1 MAINNDPSTTK
12 EKSYSVR
19 LEPNALHQY
28 ASYNYIFTLSALSP
42 TEIRDPGFLLR
53 NAPGNI
59 IARSGGIGAFE
70 NDPAASQ
77 NPGLD
82 PDLLDR
88 LFTKRSVDT
97 GDEPVASANNTGL
110 FRKIVSDQNTLAKNR
125 DIYFESVE
133 IDTVHGLNGDRA
145 TATNTSIR
153 MRLTEPTG
161 VTLINKIRAA
171 AVNNGFLDHVDAP
184 FLLTIQFTGFDEK
197 GRVKPIDQVATTKK
211 IPIKIVKM
219 EVNINQAGSVYDL
232 VAIPYNEFPLV
243 NRFNYLR
250 GTNTIKKQENLEGF
264 VRHFEKLL
272 NDQIT
277 SETQNGYFEST
288 ATQDVYRITV
298 DESLKDRIL
307 ESEKNTL
314 RQLDMGDGQDDD
326 QRIGYTTL
334 GQTTGNHTI
343 VKILEETM
351 KSLAE
356 FQPNKLYEEWD
367 RKTQI
372 SAQSTNPDDF
382 YVDFFRIKTSVIPTT
397 TFDTVTKNNKK
408 ILHYHIAPFKIHAY
422 SLNRPGVSSG
432 RNAQTVVHKRYD
444 YIFTG
449 NNTDILDLDLKYN
462 VAYYQSQ
469 LKDYRPQTDD
479 PTTGLSYNWSRASD
493 TETVYG
499 ENGLPLKGYINTAQ
513 TAQSGVIDP
522 NPSRIQ
528 TDQFVDALTNPT
540 ADMVNINMKILGDPS
555 WIGQSQFMMLN
566 VGEKNVTQSADNDS
580 NSGTDRGTGIF
591 TTIPGNPQ
599 SWSEKYKSFNTD
611 QAEPVINL
619 RFVMPNDFNEK
630 TGMYELNTTA
640 DGVFSGLYK
649 VWKTVSTFDNGTF
662 TQNLYAIRF
671 NNQGEEKTQAVRNVE
686 YVLDKTQTVS
696 RTDYEKD
703 PTSFS
708 GSF

>member
-1 MAINNDPSTTK
+1 MATTK
-12 EKSYSVR
+12 DKSYSVE
-19 LEPNALHQY
+19 LQPNALHQY
-28 ASYNYIFTLSALSP
+28 ASYNYIFTLSAPSLREM
-42 TEIRDPGFLLR
+42 TDPASLLR
-53 NAPGNI
+53 NTPGNI
-59 IARSGGIGAFE
+59 IARSGGIGASE
-70 NDPAASQ
+70 NNPE
-77 NPGLD
+77 NRGPGLD
-82 PDLLDR
+82 PGQFDT
-88 LFTKRSVDT
+88 LFTKRSVQT
-97 GDEPVASANNTGL
+97 GDDVVETAINRQL
-110 FRKIVSDQNTLAKNR
+110 LEKIVSDQNTLAKNR

-153 MRLTEPTG
+153 IRLTEPTG

-211 IPIKIVKM
+211 IPVKLIKM
-219 EVNINQAGSVYDL
+219 DVNINQAGSVYDI
-232 VAIPYNEFPLV
+232 VAIPFNEFPLV

-250 GTNTIKKQENLEGF
+250 GTNTLKKTQNLEGF
-264 VRHFEKLL
+264 VRNFEKQL

-277 SETQNGYFEST
+277 AERQSGYFEN
-288 ATQDVYRITV
+288 ADTQDVYRITV
-298 DESLKDRIL
+298 DSSFKESIL
-307 ESEKNTL
+307 ESEIKLL
-314 RQLDMGDGQDDD
+314 RNQATGDGNDEEQL
-326 QRIGYTTL
+326 IGFDIL

-343 VKILEETM
+343 TKILEDTM
-351 KSLAE
+351 KTLPN
-356 FQPNKLYEEWD
+356 FQPARLYEQWE
-367 RKTQI
+367 RKTSV

-382 YVDFFRIKTSVIPTT
+382 YVNFFRIKTSVIPTK
-397 TFDTVTKNNKK
+397 TFDKITKNNKK
-408 ILHYHIAPFKIHAY
+408 ILHYHIAPFNIHAY

-432 RNAQTVVHKRYD
+432 RNAQTVVYKKYD

-469 LKDYRPQTDD
+469 LKSYSPQTDD
-479 PTTGLSYNWSRASD
+479 RAIGLDYNWSRPAD
-493 TETVYG
+493 TETIYP
-499 ENGLPLKGYINTAQ
+499 ENGLPTKGYIGTAQ
-513 TAQSGVIDP
+513 SASSGVIDG
-522 NPSRIQ
+522 NASRLQ
-528 TDQFVDALTNPT
+528 TDQIVDALINPT
-540 ADMVNINMKILGDPS
+540 ADMVNINIKILGDPS

-566 VGEKNVTQSADNDS
+566 IGDKDVTKSAGNDS
-580 NSGTDRGTGIF
+580 NSGTDLGAGIF
-591 TTIPGNPQ
+591 QAITGNPQ

-649 VWKTVSTFDNGTF
+649 VYKTVSTFDNGTF
-662 TQNLYAIRF
+662 TQNLHAVRF
-671 NNQGEEKTQAVRNVE
+671 NNQGEEKTQAVRNVA
-686 YVLDKTQTVS
+686 YRLDKTQLVN
-696 RTDYEKD
+696 RTDYERD
-703 PTSFS
+703 PSSFS